1 MIAAAFLVLLRPYSI
16 QCALFLLLLLLG
28 TIATIVFFCCW
39 HRKLQKG
46 RHPMKSVFSGRSR
59 SRDAVMRSH
68 HFRSE
73 GFRAS
78 PRHIRRRAAVTAAAR
93 LEEAK
98 PLVEVHHQSEQE
110 TSVRKRR
117 IKKNSRVQPEFYHSV
132 QGASTRR
139 PSSSNASYRCSMS
152 SSADFSDEDDFSQKS
167 GSASPAPGDTLPWNL
182 PKHERS
188 KRKIQGGSV
197 LDPAERA
204 VLRIADERDKVQKKT
219 FTKWINQHLMKVRKH
234 VNDLY
239 EDLRD
244 GHNLI
249 SLLEVL
255 SGDTLPR
262 ERDILKTLRLVSA
275 TEACEYE
282 QHEDVEDEDKGPRE
296 KGRMRF
302 HRLQNVQIA
311 LDYLKRRQVKLVNIR
326 NDDITDG
333 NPKLTLGLIWTIILH
348 FQISDIHVTGESED
362 MSAKERL
369 LLWTQQATEG
379 YAGIRCENFTT
390 CWRDGKLFNAIIH
403 KYRPDLIDMNTV
415 AVQSNLANLEHAF
428 YVAEKIG
435 VIRLLD
441 PEDVDVSSPDEK
453 SVITY
458 VSSLYDA
465 FPKVPEGG
473 EGIGANDVEVKWI
486 EYQNMVNYLIQ
497 WIRHHVTT
505 MSERTFPNNPVE
517 LKALYNQYL
526 QFKETEIPPKE
537 IEKSKIKRLY
547 RLLEIWIEFGRIK
560 LLQGYHPN
568 DIEKEWGKL
577 IIAMLEREKALR
589 PEVERLEM
597 LQQIASRVQ
606 RDSVMCE
613 DKLILAR
620 HALQADS
627 KRLESG
633 VQFQN
638 EAEIA
643 GYILECENLLRQHVI
658 DVQILI
664 DGKYYQADQLV
675 QRVAKLR
682 DEIMA
687 LRNECSSVYSK
698 GRMLTTEQTKLMMS
712 GISQSLNSGFAHT
725 LNPCLN
731 SGLTQSLTPSLTSSS
746 VTSGLSSG
754 MTSRLTP
761 SVTPAYT
768 PGFPSGLA
776 PNFSSG
782 IEPNSLQTLKLM
794 QIRKPLLK
802 SSLLDQN
809 LTEEEI
815 NMKFVQDL
823 LNWVDEMQVQL
834 DRTEWGSDLPSVES
848 HLENHKNVHRAIEE
862 FESSLKEAKISE
874 IQMTA
879 PLKLTYAEKLHRL
892 ESQYAKL
899 LNTSRNQE
907 RHLDTLHNFVTRAT
921 NELIWL
927 NEKEEEE
934 VAYDWSERN
943 TNIARKKDY
952 HAELMRELDQKE
964 ENIKSVQ
971 EMAEQLLLENHPARL
986 TIEAYRAAMQTQW
999 SWILQLCQCV
1009 EQHIKENTAYFEF
1022 FNDAKEA
1029 TDYLRNLRDAIQRK
1043 YSCDR
1048 SSSIHKL
1055 EDLVQ
1060 ESMEEKEELLQYKS
1074 TVASLVGRAKTIIQ
1088 LKPRNSDSALK
1099 TSIPIKA
1106 ICDYRQIEIT
1116 IYKDDE
1122 CVLANNSHRAKWKVI
1137 SPTGNEAMVPSV
1149 CFTVPPPNKEAVDFA
1164 NRIEQQYQNVLTLWH
1179 ESHIN
1184 MKSVVSWHYLINE
1197 IDRIRASNV
1206 ASIKTMLPG
1215 EHQQVLSNLQSRFED
1230 FLEDSQES
1238 QIFSGSDIAQLEK
1251 EVNVCKQY
1259 YQELL
1264 KSAERE
1270 EQEESVYNLYIS
1282 EVRNIRLRLENCEDR
1297 LIRQIRTPLER
1308 DDLHESVFRI
1318 TEQEK
1323 LKKELERLKDDLGTI
1338 TNKCEDFFSQAAASP
1353 SVPTL
1358 RSELSV
1364 VVQNMNQ
1371 VYSMSSTYIDK
1382 LKTVNLVLKNTQA
1395 AEALVKLYETK
1406 LCEEEAVIAEKNNI
1420 ENLISTLKQWRCEVD
1435 EKREVF
1441 HALEDELQKAKAIS
1455 DEMFK
1460 TYKERDLDF
1469 DWHKEKADQL
1479 VERWQNI
1486 HVQIDNRLRDLEGI
1500 GKSLKYYRDTY
1511 HPLDDWIQQVETT
1524 QRKIQENQ
1532 PENSKTLA
1540 TQLNQQKMLVSEI
1553 EMKQNKMDECQKYA
1567 EQYSATVKDYELQT
1581 MTYRAMVDSQQK
1593 SPVKRRRM
1601 QSSADLIIQEFMDLR
1616 TRYTALVTLMTQY
1629 IKFAGDSLKRLEEEE
1644 MKRCKETSEH
1654 GAYSDLLQ
1662 RQKATV
1668 IENSK
1673 LTGKI
1678 SELEKMVAE
1687 LKKQKSRVEEEL
1699 PKVKEAAE
1707 NELRKQQRN
1716 VEDIALQKLRAESEA
1731 KQYRRELET
1740 IVREKE
1746 AAERELE
1753 RVRQLTMEAEAR
1765 RAAVEE
1771 NLLNFRNQLEENTFT
1786 RRTLEDHLKR
1796 KDSSLNDLEQQKS
1809 QLMEELRR
1817 KRDNEEEL
1825 LKLIKQMEKDLAFQK
1840 QVAEKQLKEK
1850 QKIELEARRKI
1861 TEIQYSCR
1869 ENALPQAASCRAIAG
1884 LQKEHDQRRAEE
1896 LKQQVDELTVAN
1908 RKAEKDMRE
1917 LQYELNSLQLEKTSS
1932 EEKARLLKEKL
1943 DETNNTLKCL
1953 KLELE
1958 RKDQVEER
1966 YSQQLRELDRQLNQ
1980 TTDKA
1985 EEVMQEANDL
1995 KKIKHNYQLE
2005 LESLH
2010 HEKGKLQREVDRIT
2024 RAHAIAERNIQHLNS
2039 QALSFQDE
2047 KEFERVRMCQRK
2059 SDHLKEQFEKSHE
2072 QLLQNIRAEKENNE
2086 KIQKLNEELGKSNE
2100 HAEMLKQ
2107 KVDELTRQNNE
2118 TKLMMQRIQAE
2129 SENVVL
2135 EKQAIQ
2141 QRCETLKIQAEGFK
2155 DQLRNT
2161 NEHLHKQTK
2170 TEQDFQRKIKCLEE
2184 DLAKSQ
2190 NLVSEFKQKCDQ
2202 QNIIIQ
2208 NTEKE
2213 VRNLNAELNASK
2225 EQKRLGEQ
2233 KVQLQQAQVQELND
2247 RLKKVQDELHL
2258 KTIEEQMTHRK
2269 MVLFQEESDKFKRS
2283 AEEFRKKME
2292 KLMESKV
2299 ITENDISGIKLDFVS
2314 LQREN
2319 CRAQENAKLCET
2331 NIKELERQLQQ
2342 YREQMQHGQHVE
2354 ANHYQKC
2361 QKLEDELIAQKREVE
2376 NLKQKMD
2383 QQIKEHEHQLGLL
2396 QCEIQNKNT
2405 AKDCASKP
2413 DFEMTV
2419 KECQHSGDLSSRS
2432 TGHLHSRARS
2442 PMLRWT
2448 QEPQQLEEKWQHRV
2462 VEKIP
2467 KEVQFRP
2474 PGATLEKEESQQCYS
2489 EYFSQTSTE
2498 LQITIDETNPI
2509 TRLSEIEKIRDQTL
2523 HNSRPPVRYQDDKYE
2538 MELVKLLTPLEIAK
2552 NKHYDMHTEVTRLK
2566 QEKNPVSSKE
2576 EWMLEGCRASGG
2588 LKRGDF
2594 LKKGLEPET
2603 FQNFDGDLA
2612 CSVRDDEF
2620 EFQGLRHTVTARQ
2633 LVEAK
2638 LLDMRTIE
2646 QLRLGLKTVEEVQKT
2661 LSKFLTKAT
2670 SIAGLYLESTKEKI
2684 SFVTAA
2690 KRIIIDKMMALAFL
2704 EAQAATG
2711 FIIDPISGQTYSVED
2726 AVLKGVVDPEFKIRL
2741 LEAEKAALGYSYSS
2755 KILSVFQAMESRML
2769 DRQKGKH
2776 ILEAQVAT
2784 GGVIDPV
2791 KGIRV
2796 PPEIALQQGL
2806 LNNAIL
2812 QFLHEPS
2819 SNTRV
2824 FPNPNN
2830 KQALYYSELLQMCIF
2845 DVDCQCFLFPFGE
2858 RDISNLNVEKT
2869 HKISVVDIKT
2879 GAELTAY
2886 EAFQRNL
2893 IEKSIY
2899 LELSGQQYQWKEAT
2913 FFESYGHPSHMLID
2927 TKTRLQFNINE
2938 AIEQGT
2944 LDKALVKKYQEGL
2957 VTLTELADSLLSR
2970 LVPKKDVHSPIAGY
2984 WLTASGER
2992 ISVLK
2997 ASRRNLVDRITA
3009 LRCLEAQVSTGGIID
3024 PLTGKK
3030 YRVAEA
3036 LHRGLVDEGF
3046 AQQLRQCEL
3055 VITGIGH
3062 PITSKMMS
3070 VLEAVNAN
3078 IISKEMG
3085 IRCLEFQYLTGG
3097 LIEPQA
3103 HSRLS
3108 IEEALQVGII
3118 DVLIATKLKDQKS
3131 YVRNIICPQTKR
3143 KLTYKEALEKADF
3156 DFHTGLKLLEVSE
3169 PLMTGISSLYYS
3181 S

>member
-1 MIAAAFLVLLRPYSI
+1 MHSSSYSY
-16 QCALFLLLLLLG
+16 
-28 TIATIVFFCCW
+28 
-39 HRKLQKG
+39 RSSD
-46 RHPMKSVFSGRSR
+46 SVFSN
-59 SRDAVMRSH
+59 
-68 HFRSE
+68 
-73 GFRAS
+73 
-78 PRHIRRRAAVTAAAR
+78 T
-93 LEEAK
+93 
-98 PLVEVHHQSEQE
+98 
-110 TSVRKRR
+110 T
-117 IKKNSRVQPEFYHSV
+117 
-132 QGASTRR
+132 STRT
-139 PSSSNASYRCSMS
+139 SLDSNENFLSVNC
-152 SSADFSDEDDFSQKS
+152 
-167 GSASPAPGDTLPWNL
+167 GPTL
-182 PKHERS
+182 
-188 KRKIQGGSV
+188 
-197 LDPAERA
+197 
-204 VLRIADERDKVQKKT
+204 
-219 FTKWINQHLMKVRKH
+219 INSCISFG
-234 VNDLY
+234 N
-239 EDLRD
+239 ESFD
-244 GHNLI
+244 GH
-249 SLLEVL
+249 
-255 SGDTLPR
+255 
-262 ERDILKTLRLVSA
+262 
-275 TEACEYE
+275 
-282 QHEDVEDEDKGPRE
+282 
-296 KGRMRF
+296 
-302 HRLQNVQIA
+302 
-311 LDYLKRRQVKLVNIR
+311 
-326 NDDITDG
+326 
-333 NPKLTLGLIWTIILH
+333 
-348 FQISDIHVTGESED
+348 
-362 MSAKERL
+362 
-369 LLWTQQATEG
+369 
-379 YAGIRCENFTT
+379 
-390 CWRDGKLFNAIIH
+390 
-403 KYRPDLIDMNTV
+403 
-415 AVQSNLANLEHAF
+415 
-428 YVAEKIG
+428 
-435 VIRLLD
+435 
-441 PEDVDVSSPDEK
+441 
-453 SVITY
+453 
-458 VSSLYDA
+458 
-465 FPKVPEGG
+465 
-473 EGIGANDVEVKWI
+473 
-486 EYQNMVNYLIQ
+486 
-497 WIRHHVTT
+497 
-505 MSERTFPNNPVE
+505 
-517 LKALYNQYL
+517 
-526 QFKETEIPPKE
+526 
-537 IEKSKIKRLY
+537 
-547 RLLEIWIEFGRIK
+547 
-560 LLQGYHPN
+560 
-568 DIEKEWGKL
+568 
-577 IIAMLEREKALR
+577 
-589 PEVERLEM
+589 RLEM
-597 LQQIASRVQ
+597 LQQIANRVQ
-606 RDSVMCE
+606 RDSVICE

-620 HALQADS
+620 NALQSDS

-698 GRMLTTEQTKLMMS
+698 GRMLTTEQTKLMIS
-712 GISQSLNSGFAHT
+712 GITQSLNSGFAQT
-725 LNPCLN
+725 LNPSLN
-731 SGLTQSLTPSLTSSS
+731 SGLTQGLTPSLTPSS

-754 MTSRLTP
+754 LTSRLTP

-768 PGFPSGLA
+768 PGFPSGGLV
-776 PNFSSG
+776 PSFSSG
-782 IEPNSLQTLKLM
+782 VEANSLQTLKLM

-943 TNIARKKDY
+943 NNIARKKDY

-971 EMAEQLLLENHPARL
+971 EIAEQLLSENHPARL

-999 SWILQLCQCV
+999 SWVLQLCQCV
-1009 EQHIKENTAYFEF
+1009 EQHVKENTAYFEF

-1029 TDYLRNLRDAIQRK
+1029 TDYLKNLKDAIQRK

-1074 TVASLVGRAKTIIQ
+1074 TVASLMGRAKTIIQ
-1088 LKPRNSDSALK
+1088 LKPRNPDCPLK

-1238 QIFSGSDIAQLEK
+1238 QIFSGSDITQLEK

-1282 EVRNIRLRLENCEDR
+1282 EVRNIRLRLESCEDR

-1338 TNKCEDFFSQAAASP
+1338 TNKCEEFFSQAATSA

-1358 RSELSV
+1358 RSELGV
-1364 VVQNMNQ
+1364 VIQNMNQ

-1406 LCEEEAVIAEKNNI
+1406 LCEEEAVIADKNNI
-1420 ENLISTLKQWRCEVD
+1420 ENLISTLKQWRSEVD

-1553 EMKQNKMDECQKYA
+1553 EMKQSKMDECQKYA
-1567 EQYSATVKDYELQT
+1567 EQYSTTVKDYELQT

-1644 MKRCKETSEH
+1644 IKKCKETSEH

-1662 RQKATV
+1662 RQKATM

-1678 SELEKMVAE
+1678 SELERMVAE
-1687 LKKQKSRVEEEL
+1687 LKKQKSRAEEEL

-1716 VEDIALQKLRAESEA
+1716 VEDIALQKIRAESEA

-1753 RVRQLTMEAEAR
+1753 RVRRLTLEAEAK

-1796 KDSSLNDLEQQKS
+1796 KDSSLNDLEQQKNK
-1809 QLMEELRR
+1809 LMEELRR

-1825 LKLIKQMEKDLAFQK
+1825 LKLIKQMEKDLTFQK
-1840 QVAEKQLKEK
+1840 RIAEEQLKEK
-1850 QKIELEARRKI
+1850 QKIEREARRRI
-1861 TEIQYSCR
+1861 TEMQYSCR
-1869 ENALPQAASCRAIAG
+1869 ENTSPACVVAQATSYRGTADK
-1884 LQKEHDQRRAEE
+1884 QKTEE

-1908 RKAEKDMRE
+1908 RKAEKDMRG
-1917 LQYELNSLQLEKTSS
+1917 LKYELSALQLEKTSS

-1958 RKDQVEER
+1958 RKDQVEEG
-1966 YSQQLRELDRQLNQ
+1966 YSQQLRELSRQLNQ

-1985 EEVMQEANDL
+1985 EEVLQEANDL
-1995 KKIKHNYQLE
+1995 KKIKHNYELE
-2005 LESLH
+2005 LECLQQ
-2010 HEKGKLQREVDRIT
+2010 EKGKLQREVDRIT
-2024 RAHAIAERNIQHLNS
+2024 RTRAVAERDIQHLNS
-2039 QALSFQDE
+2039 QVNSLQAE
-2047 KEFERVRMCQRK
+2047 KESSNERVRFCQRK
-2059 SDHLKEQFEKSHE
+2059 SDHLKEQFEKSHA
-2072 QLLQNIRAEKENNE
+2072 QLLQNIKAEKENND
-2086 KIQKLNEELGKSNE
+2086 KIQKLNEELKKSNE
-2100 HAEMLKQ
+2100 CAETLKQ

-2129 SENVVL
+2129 SANVVL

-2141 QRCETLKIQAEGFK
+2141 QRCEALKIQADGFR

-2170 TEQDFQRKIKCLEE
+2170 TEQDFHRKIKCLEE

-2213 VRNLNAELNASK
+2213 VRNLSAELTASK
-2225 EQKRLGEQ
+2225 EEKRRGEQ
-2233 KVQLQQAQVQELND
+2233 KVQLQQAQVQELNN
-2247 RLKKVQDELHL
+2247 RLKQVQDELHL

-2269 MVLFQEESDKFKRS
+2269 MLLFQEESDKFKRS

-2292 KLMESKV
+2292 KLMDSKV
-2299 ITENDISGIKLDFVS
+2299 ITEKDISGIQLDFVS
-2314 LQREN
+2314 LQQEN

-2331 NIKELERQLQQ
+2331 SIRELERQLQQ
-2342 YREQMQHGQHVE
+2342 YREQMQRGQNVE

-2361 QKLEDELIAQKREVE
+2361 RKLEDELVAQKREVE
-2376 NLKQKMD
+2376 RLKQKMD
-2383 QQIKEHEHQLGLL
+2383 QQIKEHEHQLVLL
-2396 QCEIQNKNT
+2396 QCEIQKKNP
-2405 AKDCASKP
+2405 AKDCTFKP
-2413 DFEMTV
+2413 DFEMAV
-2419 KECQHSGDLSSRS
+2419 KEHQHTGELSCRN
-2432 TGHLHSRARS
+2432 TGQLRPATRS
-2442 PMLRWT
+2442 PLLRRT
-2448 QEPQQLEEKWQHRV
+2448 RESQQSEEKWQHRV
-2462 VEKIP
+2462 VDQIP
-2467 KEVQFRP
+2467 KEVQFWP
-2474 PGATLEKEESQQCYS
+2474 SGAPLEKEKSQQCYS

-2498 LQITIDETNPI
+2498 LQITFDEANPI
-2509 TRLSEIEKIRDQTL
+2509 TKLSEIEKIRDEAL
-2523 HNSRPPVRYQDDKYE
+2523 YNSRPPVRYQDDKCA
-2538 MELVKLLTPLEIAK
+2538 MDLAKLLAPLEIAK
-2552 NKHYDMHTEVTRLK
+2552 SKQYDMHTEVTTLK
-2566 QEKNPVSSKE
+2566 QEKNPGPSAE
-2576 EWMLEGCRASGG
+2576 EWTLEGCRASGG
-2588 LKRGDF
+2588 LQREF
-2594 LKKGLEPET
+2594 IKKGSERET
-2603 FQNFDGDLA
+2603 FQNLDGDHV

-2620 EFQGLRHTVTARQ
+2620 KFQGLRHTVTARQ

-2638 LLDMRTIE
+2638 LLDMKTVE
-2646 QLRLGLKTVEEVQKT
+2646 QLRLGLKTVGEVQKT
-2661 LSKFLTKAT
+2661 LSKFLTRAT

-2684 SFVTAA
+2684 SFASAA
-2690 KRIIIDKMMALAFL
+2690 KNIIIDKMMALAFL

-2711 FIIDPISGQTYSVED
+2711 FIINPISGQTYSVED
-2726 AVLKGVVDPEFKIRL
+2726 AILEGVIDPEFKIRL

-2755 KILSVFQAMESRML
+2755 KTLSVFQAMENRML

-2776 ILEAQVAT
+2776 MLEAQIAS

-2791 KGIRV
+2791 RGIRV
-2796 PPEIALQQGL
+2796 PPEVAVQQGL

-2830 KQALYYSELLQMCIF
+2830 KQALYYSELLRMCVF

-2858 RDISNLNVEKT
+2858 RSISNLNVGKT
-2869 HKISVVDIKT
+2869 HRISVVDIKT

-2893 IEKSIY
+2893 IDKSTY

-2913 FFESYGHPSHMLID
+2913 FFESYGHPSHMLTD
-2927 TKTRLQFNINE
+2927 TKTGLQFNINE

-2944 LDKALVKKYQEGL
+2944 IDKALVKKYQEGL
-2957 VTLTELADSLLSR
+2957 ITLTELADSLLSR
-2970 LVPKKDVHSPIAGY
+2970 LVPKKDLHSPIAGY
-2984 WLTASGER
+2984 WLTTTGER

-3046 AQQLRQCEL
+3046 AQQLRQCDL
-3055 VITGIGH
+3055 VITGISH
-3062 PITSKMMS
+3062 PVTNKVMS
-3070 VLEAVNAN
+3070 VAEAVNAN

-3085 IRCLEFQYLTGG
+3085 MRCLEFQYLTGG
-3097 LIEPQA
+3097 LIEPQV

-3108 IEEALQVGII
+3108 LEEALQVGII
-3118 DVLIATKLKDQKS
+3118 DVFIATKLKDQKS
-3131 YVRNIICPQTKR
+3131 HVRNIICPQTKR

>member
-1 MIAAAFLVLLRPYSI
+1 MHSSSYSY
-16 QCALFLLLLLLG
+16 
-28 TIATIVFFCCW
+28 
-39 HRKLQKG
+39 HSSD
-46 RHPMKSVFSGRSR
+46 SVFSN
-59 SRDAVMRSH
+59 
-68 HFRSE
+68 
-73 GFRAS
+73 
-78 PRHIRRRAAVTAAAR
+78 T
-93 LEEAK
+93 
-98 PLVEVHHQSEQE
+98 
-110 TSVRKRR
+110 T
-117 IKKNSRVQPEFYHSV
+117 
-132 QGASTRR
+132 STRT
-139 PSSSNASYRCSMS
+139 SLDSNENFLSVHC
-152 SSADFSDEDDFSQKS
+152 
-167 GSASPAPGDTLPWNL
+167 GPTL
-182 PKHERS
+182 
-188 KRKIQGGSV
+188 
-197 LDPAERA
+197 
-204 VLRIADERDKVQKKT
+204 
-219 FTKWINQHLMKVRKH
+219 INSCISFG
-234 VNDLY
+234 N
-239 EDLRD
+239 ESFD
-244 GHNLI
+244 GH
-249 SLLEVL
+249 
-255 SGDTLPR
+255 
-262 ERDILKTLRLVSA
+262 
-275 TEACEYE
+275 
-282 QHEDVEDEDKGPRE
+282 
-296 KGRMRF
+296 
-302 HRLQNVQIA
+302 
-311 LDYLKRRQVKLVNIR
+311 
-326 NDDITDG
+326 
-333 NPKLTLGLIWTIILH
+333 
-348 FQISDIHVTGESED
+348 
-362 MSAKERL
+362 
-369 LLWTQQATEG
+369 
-379 YAGIRCENFTT
+379 
-390 CWRDGKLFNAIIH
+390 
-403 KYRPDLIDMNTV
+403 
-415 AVQSNLANLEHAF
+415 
-428 YVAEKIG
+428 
-435 VIRLLD
+435 
-441 PEDVDVSSPDEK
+441 
-453 SVITY
+453 
-458 VSSLYDA
+458 
-465 FPKVPEGG
+465 
-473 EGIGANDVEVKWI
+473 
-486 EYQNMVNYLIQ
+486 
-497 WIRHHVTT
+497 
-505 MSERTFPNNPVE
+505 
-517 LKALYNQYL
+517 
-526 QFKETEIPPKE
+526 
-537 IEKSKIKRLY
+537 
-547 RLLEIWIEFGRIK
+547 
-560 LLQGYHPN
+560 
-568 DIEKEWGKL
+568 
-577 IIAMLEREKALR
+577 
-589 PEVERLEM
+589 RLEM

-606 RDSVMCE
+606 KDSVICE

-620 HALQADS
+620 NSLQSDS

-664 DGKYYQADQLV
+664 DGKYYHADQLV

-687 LRNECSSVYSK
+687 FRNECSSVYSK
-698 GRMLTTEQTKLMMS
+698 GRMLTTEQTKLMIS
-712 GISQSLNSGFAHT
+712 GITQSLNSGFSQN
-725 LNPCLN
+725 LNPSLN
-731 SGLTQSLTPSLTSSS
+731 SGLTQSLTPSLTPSSMK
-746 VTSGLSSG
+746 SGLSSG
-754 MTSRLTP
+754 LTSRLTP
-761 SVTPAYT
+761 SLTPVYT
-768 PGFPSGLA
+768 PGFPTGLV

-782 IEPNSLQTLKLM
+782 VESNSLQTLKLM

-823 LNWVDEMQVQL
+823 LNWVDEMQGQL
-834 DRTEWGSDLPSVES
+834 DHTEWGSDLPSVES

-907 RHLDTLHNFVTRAT
+907 RHLDTLHNFITRAT

-943 TNIARKKDY
+943 TSIARKKDY
-952 HAELMRELDQKE
+952 HAELMRELEQKE

-971 EMAEQLLLENHPARL
+971 EIAEQLLLENHPARL

-1009 EQHIKENTAYFEF
+1009 EQHARENTAYFEF

-1029 TDYLRNLRDAIQRK
+1029 TNYLRNLKDAIQRK

-1060 ESMEEKEELLQYKS
+1060 ESMEEKEELLQYRS
-1074 TVASLVGRAKTIIQ
+1074 TVASLMGRAKTVIQ
-1088 LKPRNSDSALK
+1088 LKPRNPDCPLK

-1179 ESHIN
+1179 ETHVN
-1184 MKSVVSWHYLINE
+1184 MKSVVSWNYLINE
-1197 IDRIRASNV
+1197 IDKIRASNV

-1238 QIFSGSDIAQLEK
+1238 QVFSGSDITQLEK

-1270 EQEESVYNLYIS
+1270 EQEESVYNHYIS

-1338 TNKCEDFFSQAAASP
+1338 TSKCEEFFSQAANSP

-1364 VVQNMNQ
+1364 VIQNMNQ
-1371 VYSMSSTYIDK
+1371 VYSMSTTYIDK

-1406 LCEEEAVIAEKNNI
+1406 LCEEEAVIADKNNI
-1420 ENLISTLKQWRCEVD
+1420 ENLISTLKQWRAEVD
-1435 EKREVF
+1435 EKREIF
-1441 HALEDELQKAKAIS
+1441 HDLEDELQKAKAIS
-1455 DEMFK
+1455 DEMFR

-1479 VERWQNI
+1479 VERWQNV
-1486 HVQIDNRLRDLEGI
+1486 HVQIDNRLRELEGI

-1511 HPLDDWIQQVETT
+1511 HALDDWIQQVEIT

-1553 EMKQNKMDECQKYA
+1553 EMKQSKMDECQKYA
-1567 EQYSATVKDYELQT
+1567 EQYSTTVKDYELQT

-1593 SPVKRRRM
+1593 SPVKRRRV

-1644 MKRCKETSEH
+1644 IKRCKETSEH

-1662 RQKATV
+1662 RQKATMM
-1668 IENSK
+1668 ENSK

-1678 SELEKMVAE
+1678 GELEEMLAE
-1687 LKKQKSRVEEEL
+1687 LKKQKSQVEEEL

-1716 VEDIALQKLRAESEA
+1716 VEDIALQKIRAESEA
-1731 KQYRRELET
+1731 KQYRRELEA
-1740 IVREKE
+1740 IVGEKQ

-1753 RVRQLTMEAEAR
+1753 RVRRLTAQAEAK
-1765 RAAVEE
+1765 RAAVED
-1771 NLLNFRNQLEENTFT
+1771 NLRSFRSQLAENTFT

-1796 KDSSLNDLEQQKS
+1796 KDSSLSDLEQQKNK
-1809 QLMEELRR
+1809 LVEELRR

-1825 LKLIKQMEKDLAFQK
+1825 LKRIKQMERDLMAQK
-1840 QVAEKQLKEK
+1840 QTAEKQLKEK

-1861 TEIQYSCR
+1861 TEMQYSCR
-1869 ENALPQAASCRAIAG
+1869 ETALPTCALA
-1884 LQKEHDQRRAEE
+1884 QKEQDQQKAEE
-1896 LKQQVDELTVAN
+1896 LRQQVDELMVAN

-1917 LQYELNSLQLEKTSS
+1917 LKYELNALQLEKTSS

-1943 DETNNTLKCL
+1943 DETNNMLKCL

-1958 RKDQVEER
+1958 RKDQVEEG
-1966 YSQQLRELDRQLNQ
+1966 YSQQLRDLARQLNQ
-1980 TTDKA
+1980 TTDRA

-1995 KKIKHNYQLE
+1995 KRIKHSYEAE
-2005 LESLH
+2005 LESLQQ
-2010 HEKGKLQREVDRIT
+2010 EKGKLQREVDRISRT
-2024 RAHAIAERNIQHLNS
+2024 HAITERDMQHLNS
-2039 QALSFQDE
+2039 QVNSFQAE
-2047 KEFERVRMCQRK
+2047 KEFSNERTQFCQRK
-2059 SDHLKEQFEKSHE
+2059 SDHLKEQFEKSHA
-2072 QLLQNIRAEKENNE
+2072 QLIQNIKAEKENND
-2086 KIQKLNEELGKSNE
+2086 KIQKLKEELEKSNKCSE
-2100 HAEMLKQ
+2100 TLKQ
-2107 KVDELTRQNNE
+2107 KVDELIRQNTE
-2118 TKLMMQRIQAE
+2118 TKLAMQRIEVE
-2129 SENVVL
+2129 SANVVF

-2141 QRCETLKIQAEGFK
+2141 QRCEALKIQADGFK

-2170 TEQDFQRKIKCLEE
+2170 TEQDFHKKIKCLEE

-2202 QNIIIQ
+2202 QNIIIR

-2225 EQKRLGEQ
+2225 EEKRLGEQ
-2233 KVQLQQAQVQELND
+2233 KVQLQQAQVQELNN

-2269 MVLFQEESDKFKRS
+2269 MVLFKEESEKFKLS

-2292 KLMESKV
+2292 KLMDSKV
-2299 ITENDISGIKLDFVS
+2299 ITEHDISGIKLDFVS

-2331 NIKELERQLQQ
+2331 NIRELERQLQQ
-2342 YREQMQHGQHVE
+2342 YREQIQQGRDVE

-2361 QKLEDELIAQKREVE
+2361 RRLEEELLAQKREVE

-2383 QQIKEHEHQLGLL
+2383 QQIKEHEHQLIML
-2396 QCEIQNKNT
+2396 QCEIQKKSPT
-2405 AKDCASKP
+2405 KDCTFKP
-2413 DFEMTV
+2413 DFGVTV
-2419 KECQHSGDLSSRS
+2419 KECQHSGSLSSGN
-2432 TGHLHSRARS
+2432 TGQLHSRARS
-2442 PMLRWT
+2442 PLLRWAH
-2448 QEPQQLEEKWQHRV
+2448 EPQQSKEKWQHQV
-2462 VEKIP
+2462 VEP
-2467 KEVQFRP
+2467 KDIQCWP
-2474 PGATLEKEESQQCYS
+2474 SGAPLEKEKSQQCYS

-2498 LQITIDETNPI
+2498 LQITFDEKNPI
-2509 TRLSEIEKIRDQTL
+2509 SRLSEMEKIRDSAL
-2523 HNSRPPVRYQDDKYE
+2523 YNCRPPVRCQDDKCE
-2538 MELVKLLTPLEIAK
+2538 MDLVKLLTPLEIAK
-2552 NKHYDMHTEVTRLK
+2552 NKQYDMHTEVTALK
-2566 QEKNPVSSKE
+2566 QEKNSVSSADG
-2576 EWMLEGCRASGG
+2576 WMLR

-2594 LKKGLEPET
+2594 LKKSLEPET
-2603 FQNFDGDLA
+2603 SQNSDGDHT

-2620 EFQGLRHTVTARQ
+2620 TFQGLRHTVTARQ

-2638 LLDMRTIE
+2638 LLDMKTIE
-2646 QLRLGLKTVEEVQKT
+2646 QLRLGLKTVDEVQTT
-2661 LSKFLTKAT
+2661 LSKYLTKAT
-2670 SIAGLYLESTKEKI
+2670 SIAGLYLEATKEKI
-2684 SFVTAA
+2684 SFSSAA
-2690 KRIIIDKMMALAFL
+2690 KKIIIDKMMALAFL

-2726 AVLKGVVDPEFKIRL
+2726 AVLKGVIDPEFKIRL
-2741 LEAEKAALGYSYSS
+2741 LEAEKAALGYSYNS
-2755 KILSVFQAMESRML
+2755 KMLSVFQAMENRVL

-2776 ILEAQVAT
+2776 ILEAQIAS
-2784 GGVIDPV
+2784 GGIIDPV
-2791 KGIRV
+2791 RGIRI

-2819 SNTRV
+2819 SNARV

-2830 KQALYYSELLQMCIF
+2830 KQTLYYSELLRMCVF

-2858 RDISNLNVEKT
+2858 RNISNLNVAKT
-2869 HKISVVDIKT
+2869 HRISVIDIKT

-2893 IEKSIY
+2893 IEKSTY
-2899 LELSGQQYQWKEAT
+2899 LELSGQQYQWREAT
-2913 FFESYGHPSHMLID
+2913 FFESYGHPSHMLTD
-2927 TKTRLQFNINE
+2927 TKTGLQFNINE
-2938 AIEQGT
+2938 AVEQGT
-2944 LDKALVKKYQEGL
+2944 VDRALVKKYQEGL

-2970 LVPKKDVHSPIAGY
+2970 LVPKKDLHSPIAGY
-2984 WLTASGER
+2984 WLTSSGER

-2997 ASRRNLVDRITA
+2997 ASRRNLIDRITA
-3009 LRCLEAQVSTGGIID
+3009 LRCLEAQVSTGGTID
-3024 PLTGKK
+3024 PLTGKR

-3036 LHRGLVDEGF
+3036 LHRGLVDERF

-3062 PITSKMMS
+3062 PITNKAMS
-3070 VLEAVNAN
+3070 VVEAVNAN

-3085 IRCLEFQYLTGG
+3085 MRCLEFQYVTGG
-3097 LIEPQA
+3097 LMEPQV

-3118 DVLIATKLKDQKS
+3118 DVFLATNLKDQKS
-3131 YVRNIICPQTKR
+3131 YARNIICPQTKR

>member
-1 MIAAAFLVLLRPYSI
+1 MHSSSYSY
-16 QCALFLLLLLLG
+16 
-28 TIATIVFFCCW
+28 
-39 HRKLQKG
+39 RSSD
-46 RHPMKSVFSGRSR
+46 SVFSN
-59 SRDAVMRSH
+59 
-68 HFRSE
+68 
-73 GFRAS
+73 
-78 PRHIRRRAAVTAAAR
+78 T
-93 LEEAK
+93 
-98 PLVEVHHQSEQE
+98 
-110 TSVRKRR
+110 T
-117 IKKNSRVQPEFYHSV
+117 
-132 QGASTRR
+132 STRT
-139 PSSSNASYRCSMS
+139 SLDSNENFLSVNC
-152 SSADFSDEDDFSQKS
+152 
-167 GSASPAPGDTLPWNL
+167 GPTL
-182 PKHERS
+182 
-188 KRKIQGGSV
+188 
-197 LDPAERA
+197 
-204 VLRIADERDKVQKKT
+204 
-219 FTKWINQHLMKVRKH
+219 INSCISFGNESL
-234 VNDLY
+234 
-239 EDLRD
+239 D
-244 GHNLI
+244 GH
-249 SLLEVL
+249 
-255 SGDTLPR
+255 
-262 ERDILKTLRLVSA
+262 
-275 TEACEYE
+275 
-282 QHEDVEDEDKGPRE
+282 
-296 KGRMRF
+296 
-302 HRLQNVQIA
+302 
-311 LDYLKRRQVKLVNIR
+311 
-326 NDDITDG
+326 
-333 NPKLTLGLIWTIILH
+333 
-348 FQISDIHVTGESED
+348 
-362 MSAKERL
+362 
-369 LLWTQQATEG
+369 
-379 YAGIRCENFTT
+379 
-390 CWRDGKLFNAIIH
+390 
-403 KYRPDLIDMNTV
+403 
-415 AVQSNLANLEHAF
+415 
-428 YVAEKIG
+428 
-435 VIRLLD
+435 
-441 PEDVDVSSPDEK
+441 
-453 SVITY
+453 
-458 VSSLYDA
+458 
-465 FPKVPEGG
+465 
-473 EGIGANDVEVKWI
+473 
-486 EYQNMVNYLIQ
+486 
-497 WIRHHVTT
+497 
-505 MSERTFPNNPVE
+505 
-517 LKALYNQYL
+517 
-526 QFKETEIPPKE
+526 
-537 IEKSKIKRLY
+537 
-547 RLLEIWIEFGRIK
+547 
-560 LLQGYHPN
+560 
-568 DIEKEWGKL
+568 
-577 IIAMLEREKALR
+577 
-589 PEVERLEM
+589 RLEM
-597 LQQIASRVQ
+597 LQQIAHRVQ
-606 RDSVMCE
+606 RDSVICE

-620 HALQADS
+620 NALQSDS

-698 GRMLTTEQTKLMMS
+698 GRMLTAEQTKLMIS
-712 GISQSLNSGFAHT
+712 GITQSLNSGFAQT
-725 LNPCLN
+725 LNPSLN
-731 SGLTQSLTPSLTSSS
+731 SGLTQGLTPSLTPSS

-754 MTSRLTP
+754 LTSRLTP

-768 PGFPSGLA
+768 PGFPSGGLV
-776 PNFSSG
+776 PSFSSG
-782 IEPNSLQTLKLM
+782 VETNSLQTLKLM
-794 QIRKPLLK
+794 QIRRPLLK

-907 RHLDTLHNFVTRAT
+907 RNLDTLHNFVTHAT

-971 EMAEQLLLENHPARL
+971 EIAEQLLLENHPARL

-999 SWILQLCQCV
+999 SWVLQLCECV

-1029 TDYLRNLRDAIQRK
+1029 TDYLRNLKDAIQRK

-1074 TVASLVGRAKTIIQ
+1074 TVASLMGRAKTIIQ
-1088 LKPRNSDSALK
+1088 LKPRNPDCPLK

-1238 QIFSGSDIAQLEK
+1238 QIFSGSDITQLEK

-1282 EVRNIRLRLENCEDR
+1282 EVRNIRLRLESCEDR

-1323 LKKELERLKDDLGTI
+1323 LKKELERLKEDLGTI
-1338 TNKCEDFFSQAAASP
+1338 TNKCEEFFSQAATSA

-1358 RSELSV
+1358 RSELGV
-1364 VVQNMNQ
+1364 VIQNMNQ
-1371 VYSMSSTYIDK
+1371 VYSMSSTYIEK

-1406 LCEEEAVIAEKNNI
+1406 LCEEEAVIADKNNI
-1420 ENLISTLKQWRCEVD
+1420 ENLISTLKQWRSEVD

-1553 EMKQNKMDECQKYA
+1553 EMKQSKMDECQKYA
-1567 EQYSATVKDYELQT
+1567 EQYSTTVKDYELQT

-1644 MKRCKETSEH
+1644 IKRCKETSEH
-1654 GAYSDLLQ
+1654 GAYSDLLR
-1662 RQKATV
+1662 RQKATM

-1699 PKVKEAAE
+1699 PRVKEAAE

-1716 VEDIALQKLRAESEA
+1716 VEDIALQKIRAESEA

-1753 RVRQLTMEAEAR
+1753 RVRKLTSEAEAK

-1771 NLLNFRNQLEENTFT
+1771 NLLNFQNQLEENTFT
-1786 RRTLEDHLKR
+1786 RRTLEDHLKI
-1796 KDSSLNDLEQQKS
+1796 KDSSLNDLEQQKNK
-1809 QLMEELRR
+1809 LMEELKR

-1825 LKLIKQMEKDLAFQK
+1825 LKLVKQMEKDLTFQK
-1840 QVAEKQLKEK
+1840 QIAEEQLKEK
-1850 QKIELEARRKI
+1850 QKIELEARRRI

-1869 ENALPQAASCRAIAG
+1869 ENKLPQATSYRGVAG
-1884 LQKEHDQRRAEE
+1884 LQKEQDKQKTEE

-1917 LQYELNSLQLEKTSS
+1917 LKYELNALQLEKTSS

-1943 DETNNTLKCL
+1943 DETNDTLTCL

-1980 TTDKA
+1980 TTDRA

-1995 KKIKHNYQLE
+1995 RKIKHNYEVE
-2005 LESLH
+2005 LESLQQ
-2010 HEKGKLQREVDRIT
+2010 EKGKLQREVDRIT
-2024 RAHAIAERNIQHLNS
+2024 RTHAIAERNIQHLNS
-2039 QALSFQDE
+2039 QVNSFQAE
-2047 KEFERVRMCQRK
+2047 KESSNERIRFCQRK
-2059 SDHLKEQFEKSHE
+2059 SDHLKEQFEKSHA
-2072 QLLQNIRAEKENNE
+2072 QLLQNIKAEKENND
-2086 KIQKLNEELGKSNE
+2086 KIQKLNEELKKSNE
-2100 HAEMLKQ
+2100 CAEMLKQ

-2118 TKLMMQRIQAE
+2118 TKLMMQRIQTE
-2129 SENVVL
+2129 SANVVL

-2141 QRCETLKIQAEGFK
+2141 QRCEALKIQADGFK

-2170 TEQDFQRKIKCLEE
+2170 TEQDFHRKIKCLEE

-2213 VRNLNAELNASK
+2213 VRSLSAELNASK
-2225 EQKRLGEQ
+2225 EEKRLGEQ
-2233 KVQLQQAQVQELND
+2233 KVQLQQAQVQELNN
-2247 RLKKVQDELHL
+2247 RLKKVQDELQL

-2292 KLMESKV
+2292 KLMDSKV

-2314 LQREN
+2314 LQQEN

-2331 NIKELERQLQQ
+2331 NIRELERQLQQ
-2342 YREQMQHGQHVE
+2342 YREQMQQGQNVE

-2361 QKLEDELIAQKREVE
+2361 RKLEDELVAQKREVE
-2376 NLKQKMD
+2376 SLKQKMD
-2383 QQIKEHEHQLGLL
+2383 QQIKEHEHQLVLL
-2396 QCEIQNKNT
+2396 QCEIQKRNP
-2405 AKDCASKP
+2405 AKDCPFKP
-2413 DFEMTV
+2413 DFEMAV
-2419 KECQHSGDLSSRS
+2419 NECQHSADLSSKNAGQPHPG
-2432 TGHLHSRARS
+2432 TRS
-2442 PMLRWT
+2442 PLLRWN
-2448 QEPQQLEEKWQHRV
+2448 QDPQQSEEKWQHRV
-2462 VEKIP
+2462 VEQIP
-2467 KEVQFRP
+2467 KEVQFWLSGGP
-2474 PGATLEKEESQQCYS
+2474 LEKEKSQQCYS

-2498 LQITIDETNPI
+2498 LQITFDETNPI
-2509 TRLSEIEKIRDQTL
+2509 TKLSEIEKIRDQAL
-2523 HNSRPPVRYQDDKYE
+2523 YSSRPPVRYQDDKCE
-2538 MELVKLLTPLEIAK
+2538 MDLAKLLAPLEIAK
-2552 NKHYDMHTEVTRLK
+2552 TKQYDMHTEVTTLK
-2566 QEKNPVSSKE
+2566 QEKNPGPSAE
-2576 EWMLEGCRASGG
+2576 EWMLEGCRPSGG
-2588 LKRGDF
+2588 LRRDF
-2594 LKKGLEPET
+2594 LKKGSEPET
-2603 FQNFDGDLA
+2603 IQNLDGDHA

-2620 EFQGLRHTVTARQ
+2620 KFQGLRHTVTARQ

-2638 LLDMRTIE
+2638 LLDMKTVE
-2646 QLRLGLKTVEEVQKT
+2646 QLRLGLKTVDEVQKT

-2684 SFVTAA
+2684 SFASAA
-2690 KRIIIDKMMALAFL
+2690 KKIIIDKMMALAFL

-2711 FIIDPISGQTYSVED
+2711 FIIDPNSGQTYSVED
-2726 AVLKGVVDPEFKIRL
+2726 AILNGVIDPEFKIRL

-2755 KILSVFQAMESRML
+2755 KTLSVFQAMENRML
-2769 DRQKGKH
+2769 DRQRGKH
-2776 ILEAQVAT
+2776 MLEAQIAS

-2791 KGIRV
+2791 KGIRI
-2796 PPEIALQQGL
+2796 PPEVALQQGL

-2830 KQALYYSELLQMCIF
+2830 KQALYYSELLRMCVF

-2858 RDISNLNVEKT
+2858 RNISNLNVGKT
-2869 HKISVVDIKT
+2869 HRISVVDIKT

-2893 IEKSIY
+2893 IEKSTY

-2913 FFESYGHPSHMLID
+2913 FFESYGHPSHMLTD
-2927 TKTRLQFNINE
+2927 TKTGLQFNINE
-2938 AIEQGT
+2938 AIERGT
-2944 LDKALVKKYQEGL
+2944 LDKAWVRKYQEG
-2957 VTLTELADSLLSR
+2957 VITLTELADSLLSR
-2970 LVPKKDVHSPIAGY
+2970 LVPEKDLHSPVAGY

-2997 ASRRNLVDRITA
+2997 ASRRNLVDRVTA

-3024 PLTGKK
+3024 PITGKK

-3062 PITSKMMS
+3062 PVTNKVMS
-3070 VLEAVNAN
+3070 VVEAVNAN

-3097 LIEPQA
+3097 LIEPQV

-3118 DVLIATKLKDQKS
+3118 DVFIATKLKDQKS

>member
-1 MIAAAFLVLLRPYSI
+1 MHSSTYSY
-16 QCALFLLLLLLG
+16 
-28 TIATIVFFCCW
+28 
-39 HRKLQKG
+39 RSSD
-46 RHPMKSVFSGRSR
+46 SVFSN
-59 SRDAVMRSH
+59 
-68 HFRSE
+68 
-73 GFRAS
+73 
-78 PRHIRRRAAVTAAAR
+78 T
-93 LEEAK
+93 
-98 PLVEVHHQSEQE
+98 
-110 TSVRKRR
+110 T
-117 IKKNSRVQPEFYHSV
+117 
-132 QGASTRR
+132 STRTSLDSNENLLSVHCGPTLIKSRISFGNESLDR
-139 PSSSNASYRCSMS
+139 P
-152 SSADFSDEDDFSQKS
+152 
-167 GSASPAPGDTLPWNL
+167 
-182 PKHERS
+182 
-188 KRKIQGGSV
+188 
-197 LDPAERA
+197 
-204 VLRIADERDKVQKKT
+204 
-219 FTKWINQHLMKVRKH
+219 
-234 VNDLY
+234 
-239 EDLRD
+239 
-244 GHNLI
+244 
-249 SLLEVL
+249 
-255 SGDTLPR
+255 
-262 ERDILKTLRLVSA
+262 
-275 TEACEYE
+275 
-282 QHEDVEDEDKGPRE
+282 
-296 KGRMRF
+296 
-302 HRLQNVQIA
+302 
-311 LDYLKRRQVKLVNIR
+311 
-326 NDDITDG
+326 
-333 NPKLTLGLIWTIILH
+333 
-348 FQISDIHVTGESED
+348 
-362 MSAKERL
+362 
-369 LLWTQQATEG
+369 
-379 YAGIRCENFTT
+379 
-390 CWRDGKLFNAIIH
+390 
-403 KYRPDLIDMNTV
+403 
-415 AVQSNLANLEHAF
+415 
-428 YVAEKIG
+428 
-435 VIRLLD
+435 
-441 PEDVDVSSPDEK
+441 
-453 SVITY
+453 
-458 VSSLYDA
+458 
-465 FPKVPEGG
+465 
-473 EGIGANDVEVKWI
+473 
-486 EYQNMVNYLIQ
+486 
-497 WIRHHVTT
+497 
-505 MSERTFPNNPVE
+505 
-517 LKALYNQYL
+517 
-526 QFKETEIPPKE
+526 
-537 IEKSKIKRLY
+537 
-547 RLLEIWIEFGRIK
+547 
-560 LLQGYHPN
+560 
-568 DIEKEWGKL
+568 
-577 IIAMLEREKALR
+577 
-589 PEVERLEM
+589 RLEM
-597 LQQIASRVQ
+597 LQQIANRVQ
-606 RDSVMCE
+606 RDSAITE

-620 HALQADS
+620 NALQSDS

-658 DVQILI
+658 DVQILM
-664 DGKYYQADQLV
+664 DGRYYQADHLV

-698 GRMLTTEQTKLMMS
+698 GRMLTTEQTKLMIS
-712 GISQSLNSGFAHT
+712 GITQSLNSGFAQT
-725 LNPCLN
+725 LHPSLN

-746 VTSGLSSG
+746 LTSGLSSG
-754 MTSRLTP
+754 MTSHLTP
-761 SVTPAYT
+761 SVTPVYA
-768 PGFPSGLA
+768 PGFPSGLVQ
-776 PNFSSG
+776 NFG
-782 IEPNSLQTLKLM
+782 LGVEPSSLQTLKLM

-809 LTEEEI
+809 LTEEEV

-823 LNWVDEMQVQL
+823 LSWVDEMQVQL
-834 DRTEWGSDLPSVES
+834 DHTEWGTDLPSVES

-879 PLKLTYAEKLHRL
+879 PLKLTYTDKLHRL
-892 ESQYAKL
+892 ESHYAKL

-907 RHLDTLHNFVTRAT
+907 RHLDTLHSFVTRAT

-943 TNIARKKDY
+943 TNIAQKKEY

-964 ENIKSVQ
+964 ENIRSVQ
-971 EMAEQLLLENHPARL
+971 EIAEQLLLENHPARS

-999 SWILQLCQCV
+999 SWVLQLCQCV
-1009 EQHIKENTAYFEF
+1009 EQHIKGNTAYFEF

-1029 TDYLRNLRDAIQRK
+1029 TEYLRNLKDAIQRK

-1074 TVASLVGRAKTIIQ
+1074 SVAGLMGRAKSIIQ
-1088 LKPRNSDSALK
+1088 LKPRNPDSPLK
-1099 TSIPIKA
+1099 TSIPIRA

-1116 IYKDDE
+1116 IYRDDE
-1122 CVLANNSHRAKWKVI
+1122 CILANNSHRAKWKVI

-1149 CFTVPPPNKEAVDFA
+1149 CFSVPPPNKEAVDFA
-1164 NRIEQQYQNVLTLWH
+1164 NRIEQQYQSVLTLWH

-1184 MKSVVSWHYLINE
+1184 MKSVVSWHYLVNE

-1215 EHQQVLSNLQSRFED
+1215 EHQQVLSNLQSRLED

-1238 QIFSGSDIAQLEK
+1238 QIFSGSDVTQLEK
-1251 EVNVCKQY
+1251 EVNVCKKY

-1308 DDLHESVFRI
+1308 DDLHESVLRI
-1318 TEQEK
+1318 SEQEK
-1323 LKKELERLKDDLGTI
+1323 LKKELERLKDDLAAI
-1338 TNKCEDFFSQAAASP
+1338 TSKCEEFFSQAAASP
-1353 SVPTL
+1353 SIPTL

-1364 VVQNMNQ
+1364 VIQNMNQ
-1371 VYSMSSTYIDK
+1371 VYSMSSTYIEK

-1406 LCEEEAVIAEKNNI
+1406 LCEEETVIADKNNI
-1420 ENLISTLKQWRCEVD
+1420 ENLMSTLKQWRSEVD

-1455 DEMFK
+1455 EEMFK

-1479 VERWQNI
+1479 VERWQNA
-1486 HVQIDNRLRDLEGI
+1486 HVQIDNRLRDLDGI

-1511 HPLDDWIQQVETT
+1511 HLLDDWIQQVETT
-1524 QRKIQENQ
+1524 QKKIQENQ

-1553 EMKQNKMDECQKYA
+1553 EMKQSKMDECQKYA
-1567 EQYSATVKDYELQT
+1567 EKYSATVKDYELQT

-1644 MKRCKETSEH
+1644 MKRSKESSEH
-1654 GAYSDLLQ
+1654 GPYSDLLQ
-1662 RQKATV
+1662 RQKATML
-1668 IENSK
+1668 ENSK

-1678 SELEKMVAE
+1678 SELERMVDE

-1699 PKVKEAAE
+1699 PKVREAAE
-1707 NELRKQQRN
+1707 NELRKQQRS
-1716 VEDIALQKLRAESEA
+1716 VADISRQKMRAESQAE
-1731 KQYRRELET
+1731 QYRRELDT

-1753 RVRQLTMEAEAR
+1753 RVRQLTSEAEAK

-1771 NLLNFRNQLEENTFT
+1771 NLLNFRRQLEENTFT

-1796 KDSSLNDLEQQKS
+1796 KDSSLNDLEQEKHN
-1809 QLMEELRR
+1809 LMEELRR
-1817 KRDNEEEL
+1817 KRDKEEEL
-1825 LKLIKQMEKDLAFQK
+1825 LSLVKQMETDLAFQK

-1850 QKIELEARRKI
+1850 QTIEVEARRKI
-1861 TEIQYSCR
+1861 KELQYSCAP
-1869 ENALPQAASCRAIAG
+1869 NAGPPAPPPAH
-1884 LQKEHDQRRAEE
+1884 KEAE
-1896 LKQQVDELTVAN
+1896 LRQQVDQLTLAN
-1908 RKAEKDMRE
+1908 RKAEKEMRE
-1917 LQYELNSLQLEKTSS
+1917 LKYELSALQLEKTSS
-1932 EEKARLLKEKL
+1932 EDKARLLKERL
-1943 DETNNTLKCL
+1943 DETNTTLRSL
-1953 KLELE
+1953 KLELD
-1958 RKDQVEER
+1958 RKDQVQES
-1966 YSQQLRELDRQLNQ
+1966 YSQQLRELSRQLNQ
-1980 TTDKA
+1980 TTDRA
-1985 EEVMQEANDL
+1985 EAVMQEASDL
-1995 KKIKHNYQLE
+1995 KKVKHSYQLE
-2005 LESLH
+2005 LESLQ
-2010 HEKGKLQREVDRIT
+2010 HEKGKLQKEVDRMA
-2024 RAHAIAERNIQHLNS
+2024 RAHAVAEKNIERLNS
-2039 QALSFQDE
+2039 QVDSFQDE
-2047 KEFERVRMCQRK
+2047 KAFENERRLCLGK
-2059 SDHLKEQFEKSHE
+2059 SEHLKEQFEQSQA
-2072 QLLQNIRAEKENNE
+2072 QLLRNIQAEKENSD
-2086 KIQKLNEELGKSNE
+2086 KIRKLNAELEKSNE
-2100 HAEMLKQ
+2100 CAETLKQ
-2107 KVDELTRQNNE
+2107 RVNELTRQNNE

-2129 SENVVL
+2129 SKNIVL

-2141 QRCETLKIQAEGFK
+2141 QRCEVLKIQADGFK
-2155 DQLRNT
+2155 DQLRHT

-2170 TEQDFQRKIKCLEE
+2170 TEHDFHRKIKSLED

-2190 NLVSEFKQKCDQ
+2190 NLVSEFKQKCAQ
-2202 QNIIIQ
+2202 QDVVIQ
-2208 NTEKE
+2208 NTERE
-2213 VRNLNAELNASK
+2213 VRSLSAELTASK
-2225 EQKRLGEQ
+2225 EEKRRGEQ
-2233 KVQLQQAQVQELND
+2233 KAQLQSAQVQELSS
-2247 RLKKVQDELHL
+2247 RLRKVQDELHL
-2258 KTIEEQMTHRK
+2258 KTIEEQMTRRK
-2269 MVLFQEESDKFKRS
+2269 MALLQEESDKFKRS
-2283 AEEFRKKME
+2283 ADEFRKKME
-2292 KLMESKV
+2292 KLMEAKV
-2299 ITENDISGIKLDFVS
+2299 ITENDISGIKHDFVS
-2314 LQREN
+2314 LQQEN
-2319 CRAQENAKLCET
+2319 CRAQENARRWET
-2331 NIKELERQLQQ
+2331 NIRELEQQLQRH
-2342 YREQMQHGQHVE
+2342 REQMQQGQHVE

-2361 QKLEDELIAQKREVE
+2361 RRLEDELIAQKREVE

-2383 QQIKEHEHQLGLL
+2383 QQIKEHEHQLVLL
-2396 QCEIQNKNT
+2396 QCEIQKKNT
-2405 AKDCASKP
+2405 AQNCTLAP
-2413 DFEMTV
+2413 DFDMAGRH
-2419 KECQHSGDLSSRS
+2419 CHRPGDPPPR
-2432 TGHLHSRARS
+2432 HLLPAARS
-2442 PMLRWT
+2442 PTPRWT
-2448 QEPQQLEEKWQHRV
+2448 CDAQPGEEKWQHRV
-2462 VEKIP
+2462 VDQIP
-2467 KEVQFRP
+2467 KEVCFPP
-2474 PGATLEKEESQQCYS
+2474 PGALLEKEKGSQCYS

-2498 LQITIDETNPI
+2498 LEITFDEKNSI
-2509 TRLSEIEKIRDQTL
+2509 TRLSEIEKINQAL
-2523 HNSRPPVRYQDDKYE
+2523 QNSRPPVRQQDDKLE

-2552 NKHYDMHTEVTRLK
+2552 HKQCDMQTEVTTLK
-2566 QEKNPVSSKE
+2566 QEKSPVLSADS
-2576 EWMLEGCRASGG
+2576 WMLEGCRASDGF
-2588 LKRGDF
+2588 KSGDF

-2603 FQNFDGDLA
+2603 SQNFSSSHA

-2620 EFQGLRHTVTARQ
+2620 TFQGLRRTVTARH

-2638 LLDMRTIE
+2638 LLDLKTVE

-2684 SFVTAA
+2684 SFSSAA
-2690 KRIIIDKMMALAFL
+2690 KKIIIDKMMALAFL

-2726 AVLKGVVDPEFKIRL
+2726 AVLKGVIDPEFRIKL

-2755 KILSVFQAMESRML
+2755 KTLSVFQAMENRML
-2769 DRQKGKH
+2769 DRKKGKH
-2776 ILEAQVAT
+2776 ILEAQIAS

-2791 KGIRV
+2791 RGIRV
-2796 PPEIALQQGL
+2796 PPELAVQHGL

-2819 SNTRV
+2819 SNTRA

-2830 KQALYYSELLQMCIF
+2830 KQVLYYAELLQMCVF
-2845 DVDCQCFLFPFGE
+2845 DIGCQCFLFPFGE
-2858 RDISNLNVEKT
+2858 RNISNLNIEKT

-2893 IEKSIY
+2893 IDRSIY

-2913 FFESYGHPSHMLID
+2913 FFESYGHPSRMLTD
-2927 TKTRLQFNINE
+2927 SKTGLQFNINE

-2944 LDKALVKKYQEGL
+2944 LDGALVKRYQEGL

-2970 LVPKKDVHSPIAGY
+2970 LVPKKDLHSPIAGY
-2984 WLTASGER
+2984 WLTATGER

-2997 ASRRNLVDRITA
+2997 ASRRNLVDRITS

-3036 LHRGLVDEGF
+3036 LHRGLIDEGF
-3046 AQQLRQCEL
+3046 AQQLRQCES

-3062 PITSKMMS
+3062 PVTNKTMS
-3070 VLEAVNAN
+3070 VMEAVNAN

-3097 LIEPQA
+3097 IIEPQV

-3108 IEEALQVGII
+3108 IEGALQVGII
-3118 DVLIATKLKDQKS
+3118 DVFIATRLKDQNS

-3143 KLTYKEALEKADF
+3143 KLTYKEALEKANF